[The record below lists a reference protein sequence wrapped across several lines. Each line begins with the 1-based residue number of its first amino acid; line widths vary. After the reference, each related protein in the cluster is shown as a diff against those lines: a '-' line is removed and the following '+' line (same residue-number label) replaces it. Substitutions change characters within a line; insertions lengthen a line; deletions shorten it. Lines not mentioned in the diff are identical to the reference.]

1 MSLTATYHARGINIA
16 RAPFAGRRETR
27 RVAERGE
34 GARGQSGRARGCGGR
49 DLRPLRRIIPDM
61 RSRYWITVTLAAF
74 AVYSV
79 IATLGSVSTLAY
91 WSHVRFDTD
100 VEGF

>member
-1 MSLTATYHARGINIA
+1 
-16 RAPFAGRRETR
+16 
-27 RVAERGE
+27 
-34 GARGQSGRARGCGGR
+34 
-49 DLRPLRRIIPDM
+49 M

-100 VEGF
+100 VEGGPAAVKQHVHAEWALDIAPAEGEQK